1 VSDLEDAGEPE
12 LNAAAIVEVLN
23 RHQDSGCASGPG

>member
-23 RHQDSGCASGPG
+23 RHQVRSITP